1 MKQSVFMR
9 GRSLHDNF
17 VLVRQV
23 ARRINQRRNTGVLLK
38 RDISRAFGCIS
49 WAFLTEVLR
58 HLGFGTLFFK
68 WVGHLLYTELTRITV
83 NGVPGARI
91 KHARGLQQGDPTSP
105 PSLMLYVIGMEVLT
119 LIVKK
124 AVDEQILSGLAGI
137 TPLQRVSIYAG
148 DVVLIFKVEERE
160 LLVIRHT

>member
-1 MKQSVFMR
+1 
-9 GRSLHDNF
+9 
-17 VLVRQV
+17 
-23 ARRINQRRNTGVLLK
+23 
-38 RDISRAFGCIS
+38 
-49 WAFLTEVLR
+49 
-58 HLGFGTLFFK
+58 
-68 WVGHLLYTELTRITV
+68 
-83 NGVPGARI
+83 
-91 KHARGLQQGDPTSP
+91 
-105 PSLMLYVIGMEVLT
+105 MLYVIGMEVLT